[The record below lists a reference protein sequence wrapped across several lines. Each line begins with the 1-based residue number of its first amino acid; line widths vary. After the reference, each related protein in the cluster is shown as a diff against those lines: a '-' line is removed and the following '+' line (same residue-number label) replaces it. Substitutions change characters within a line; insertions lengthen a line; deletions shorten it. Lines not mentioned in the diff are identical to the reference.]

1 MLQAHVAKHYAR
13 VYDGVT
19 PARERNPKMITTT
32 AAIEIAELLAT
43 ADDAAI
49 DAITDGDLAQ
59 AIIRLDLDLTAART
73 LTADIDAA
81 DPAIVTTDDT
91 ARYIKAAA
99 ELGELPTLINNL
111 RMELLVHRDT
121 APIFAEDVAQ

>member
-1 MLQAHVAKHYAR
+1 
-13 VYDGVT
+13 
-19 PARERNPKMITTT
+19 MITTT

-59 AIIRLDLDLTAART
+59 AIIRLDLDLTAARA

-81 DPAIVTTDDT
+81 DPAVVTTDDT

-99 ELGELPTLINNL
+99 ENAALLTLIENL
-111 RMELLVHRDT
+111 RMELLINRDN
-121 APIFAEDVAQ
+121 APIFTEDVAQ

>member
-1 MLQAHVAKHYAR
+1 MGRDCRDPGRHLALVGPSPRWRGVVTVAGGCRVGVAR
-13 VYDGVT
+13 R
-19 PARERNPKMITTT
+19 A
-32 AAIEIAELLAT
+32 
-43 ADDAAI
+43 
-49 DAITDGDLAQ
+49 
-59 AIIRLDLDLTAART
+59 

-99 ELGELPTLINNL
+99 ENAALLTLIENL
-111 RMELLVHRDT
+111 RMELLINRDN

>member
-1 MLQAHVAKHYAR
+1 
-13 VYDGVT
+13 
-19 PARERNPKMITTT
+19 MITTT

-81 DPAIVTTDDT
+81 DPASVTTDDT

>member
-1 MLQAHVAKHYAR
+1 
-13 VYDGVT
+13 
-19 PARERNPKMITTT
+19 MITTT

-59 AIIRLDLDLTAART
+59 AIIRLDLDLTAARA

-81 DPAIVTTDDT
+81 DTAIVTTDDT

-99 ELGELPTLINNL
+99 EIAALPTLIENL
-111 RMELLVHRDT
+111 RMELLINRDNT
-121 APIFAEDVAQ
+121 PIFAEDVAQ

>member
-1 MLQAHVAKHYAR
+1 
-13 VYDGVT
+13 
-19 PARERNPKMITTT
+19 MITTT

-99 ELGELPTLINNL
+99 ENAALLTLIENL
-111 RMELLVHRDT
+111 L
-121 APIFAEDVAQ
+121 PIFTNVFTHFNFQS

>member
-1 MLQAHVAKHYAR
+1 
-13 VYDGVT
+13 
-19 PARERNPKMITTT
+19 MITTT

-59 AIIRLDLDLTAART
+59 AIIRLDLDLTAARA

-81 DPAIVTTDDT
+81 APAIVTTDDT
-91 ARYIKAAA
+91 ARSIKAAA
-99 ELGELPTLINNL
+99 EIAALPPLIENL
-111 RMELLVHRDT
+111 RMELLINRDNT
-121 APIFAEDVAQ
+121 PIFAEDVAQ